1 MRSEQKRR
9 LVLLALKTIVF
20 SGLLLG
26 AYYQWWLKPRL
37 ELPHALASAEQLL
50 ATRQASLLQNRLA
63 LLELLR
69 FDPASATLEMTQ
81 RDLLSRINAAREEG
95 EKLLAQEIPLP
106 SLKGLPS
113 EQVRFVNS
121 DLPHALN
128 QLRDQHRAVLGGQKE
143 LYERLA
149 AFHQQTAKLYQ
160 YNPADDM
167 GGIDVTTETQA
178 ILTRA
183 QAAYEGL
190 GKISE
195 ALKTTDLPAAE
206 RSQLNAV
213 LMRSRGQLIVLTEAA
228 RRGNPAEI
236 EAARS
241 SFINDFT
248 QVKKAV
254 LSAQNSFITSDAA
267 VAHLTQHT
275 NVLLSY
281 NFWLVKINEQRAKFR
296 R

>member
-9 LVLLALKTIVF
+9 LVLLTLKTIVF

-69 FDPASATLEMTQ
+69 LDPASATLETTQ
-81 RDLLSRINAAREEG
+81 RDLLSRINTAREEG
-95 EKLLAQEIPLP
+95 EKLLAQETPLP

-128 QLRDQHRAVLGGQKE
+128 QLRDQHRAVLEGQKE

-149 AFHQQTAKLYQ
+149 AFYQQTVKLYQ

-167 GGIDVTTETQA
+167 GGIDVTAETQA

-195 ALKTTDLPAAE
+195 ALKTTDLPATE

-213 LMRSRGQLIVLTEAA
+213 LMRSRGQLIILTEAA
-228 RRGNPAEI
+228 RRGNPVEI

-254 LSAQNSFITSDAA
+254 LSTQNSLITSDAA

-281 NFWLVKINEQRAKFR
+281 NFWLAKINEQRAKFR